1 MTARALKYLSGK
13 PPEGPFRCALPRN
26 RTQDLEKVPKPPQ
39 AAIYLVDNADLA
51 GFRTMVDLVVDRGIK
66 NVHKGL
72 KTYLT
77 GGPAG
82 KIPLVEGVYRST
94 GQLQRSV
101 CDFLKHTGSS
111 STHLR
116 AIVGVPPDL
125 FDSLWTLARIDPA
138 SGEIA
143 APAAGAAGAAAP
155 TPAAPEIESETA
167 GDGSLIQLIGY
178 HAEARMLDSKFV
190 GQSVEAELVRQLI
203 VQAARAE
210 CAVLIVGDTGTGKNI
225 VAQEIHSLSRRGKS
239 RFVPVNC
246 GAIPLNLLESEFF
259 GYKKGAFTDAQA
271 DRIGLWEAANH
282 GTIFLDEV
290 AELPLPQQAKILRVL
305 DDKAILPLGAREPVQ
320 LDVRVLAATNRDLFG
335 MVQRGEFREDLY
347 YRLRGMLIRTPA
359 LRRHLDDVPRLAQH
373 FWQRITRDPSAALPD
388 DILNELRSYAWPG
401 NARELRMVLSS
412 LHAMFGDR
420 PLTTQ
425 HLRAIF
431 KLDGQQ
437 EAKEPPPA
445 DEREFSLHRAECLRH
460 LRRTQEVLQ
469 AVRVVL
475 QPVIAQRN
483 PPAEAV
489 DRLQANML
497 LRSNEV
503 DILCARP
510 LLFHSEVVFNTI
522 HGLKG
527 KIAYLLG
534 VLSDDAARA
543 VQYARAVLRPELE
556 QAGSAVFKEVERL
569 LEKM

>member
-1 MTARALKYLSGK
+1 MNTRALKYLAGR
-13 PPEGPFRCALPRN
+13 PAEGPFRCALPRN
-26 RTQDLEKVPKPPQ
+26 RAQDLEKVPKPSQ
-39 AAIYLVDNADLA
+39 SAIYLVDNADLA
-51 GFRTMVDLVVDRGIK
+51 GFRTMTDLVVDRGFK

-77 GGPAG
+77 GCPAG

-101 CDFLKHTGSS
+101 GDFLKNTGSRIP
-111 STHLR
+111 HFR

-125 FDSLWTLARIDPA
+125 FDNLWTMARTDPA
-138 SGEIA
+138 DGETA
-143 APAAGAAGAAAP
+143 VP
-155 TPAAPEIESETA
+155 TTAAPEPGASPPGTPGSDADAA

-178 HAEARMLDSKFV
+178 HAEARVLDSKFV
-190 GQSVEAELVRQLI
+190 GQSVDAELVRQLI

-210 CAVLIVGDTGTGKNI
+210 CSVLIVGDTGTGKNI
-225 VAQEIHSLSRRGKS
+225 VAQEIHSLSRRGKH

-246 GAIPLNLLESEFF
+246 SALPLNLLESELF
-259 GYKKGAFTDAQA
+259 GFKKGAFTDAYA

-290 AELPLPQQAKILRVL
+290 AELPVPHQAKILRVL

-373 FWQRITRDPSAALPD
+373 FWQRITRNPSAALPD
-388 DILNELRSYAWPG
+388 DILSELRGYAWPG
-401 NARELRMVLSS
+401 NVRELLMVLSS
-412 LHAMFGDR
+412 LYAMFGDR
-420 PLTTQ
+420 PLTVQ

-483 PPAEAV
+483 PPVDAV
-489 DRLQANML
+489 ERLRADML

-503 DILCARP
+503 DILCTRP
-510 LLFHSEVVFNTI
+510 LLFHSEIVFNTI

-527 KIAYLLG
+527 KAAYFLG
-534 VLSDDAARA
+534 VLADDAARA
-543 VQYARAVLRPELE
+543 VQYARTVLKPELE
-556 QAGSAVFKEVERL
+556 LAGSAVFKEVERL
-569 LEKM
+569 LDKM